1 MTGLEIVAGYLA
13 RWAWR
18 RARKLAGR
26 LGDTVDA
33 KVDEKLEQLYDVV
46 AERLGGDSSMKR
58 LEKEATANLD
68 AEPTAVSAG
77 VADGVTYALSEA
89 ADEDPAFAARLRA
102 AVDAAKAA
110 MQVSAGDYGVA
121 AGGNVHIHA
130 EGGSIAAGTIHG
142 SVNLNPPPPG
152 AGNA

>member
-13 RWAWR
+13 RWVWR
-18 RARKLAGR
+18 RARKLAGHVVDR
-26 LGDTVDA
+26 VDA
-33 KVDEKLEQLYDVV
+33 KVDEKLEHLYDVV

-58 LEKEATANLD
+58 LEKEATADLD
-68 AEPTAVSAG
+68 KEPTAVSPG

-89 ADEDPAFAARLRA
+89 ADEDPVFAERLRA
-102 AVDAAKAA
+102 AIESTRAA

-142 SVNLNPPPPG
+142 SVTLNPPPPG
-152 AGNA
+152 AGKA

>member
-1 MTGLEIVAGYLA
+1 MTGLEVVAGYLA

-26 LGDTVDA
+26 VVDSVDA
-33 KVDEKLEQLYDVV
+33 KIDEKLEQLYEVV
-46 AERLGGDSSMKR
+46 AERLGGDSSLKR
-58 LEKEATANLD
+58 LEREATADLD
-68 AEPTAVSAG
+68 TEPSSVSPG
-77 VADGVTYALSEA
+77 VTDGVTYALSEA
-89 ADEDPAFAARLRA
+89 ADEDPAFAERLRA

-110 MQVSAGDYGVA
+110 MHVSAGDYGIA

-142 SVNLNPPPPG
+142 SVTLNPPPPG
-152 AGNA
+152 TGRA

>member
-1 MTGLEIVAGYLA
+1 MTGLEVVAGYLA

-26 LGDTVDA
+26 VVDTVDA

-46 AERLGGDSSMKR
+46 AERLGGDSSLKR
-58 LEKEATANLD
+58 LEKEATADLD
-68 AEPTAVSAG
+68 TEPTSVSAG
-77 VADGVTYALSEA
+77 VTEGVNYALSEA

-102 AVDAAKAA
+102 AIDGARAAV
-110 MQVSAGDYGVA
+110 QVSAGDYGIA

-142 SVNLNPPPPG
+142 SVTLNPPPPG
-152 AGNA
+152 TGKA